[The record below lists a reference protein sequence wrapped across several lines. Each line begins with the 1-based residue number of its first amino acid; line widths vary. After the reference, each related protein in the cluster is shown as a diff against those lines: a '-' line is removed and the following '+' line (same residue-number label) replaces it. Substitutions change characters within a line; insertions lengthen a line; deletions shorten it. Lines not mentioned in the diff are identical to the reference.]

1 MHGNSVYPLSKNLF
15 RQWIFLFLPILEKG
29 NTGKSEALKKKK
41 DLHISRTSLGVQL
54 NFYEDTAAALEVF
67 SGSNFFA
74 QFFSADASFGAPL
87 NSQIRY

>member
-1 MHGNSVYPLSKNLF
+1 M
-15 RQWIFLFLPILEKG
+15 FLPILEKG

-41 DLHISRTSLGVQL
+41 DLHISRTALGVQL

>member
-1 MHGNSVYPLSKNLF
+1 M
-15 RQWIFLFLPILEKG
+15 FLPILEKG

-74 QFFSADASFGAPL
+74 QFFSADASFGARSTVRSDTDL
-87 NSQIRY
+87 GQGRFSWSSQ